1 MTTARS
7 DTPIL
12 GSDNV
17 PRRPARPN
25 VIPYITRRRGEVGD
39 LALMLGVLPRLTGLR
54 YLDEGPGD
62 RDHRGVLWARC
73 SQLLEDG
80 MPVGTPE
87 FGEVHPARQRDAMM
101 RLRCQVCLESAS
113 KTSLG
118 YLFLAARPS
127 DHRMEPGWPEGA
139 LTAQPP
145 LCLEHARVAIEE
157 CHHLVAGGHVAI
169 RAKRPR
175 LHGVIGTA
183 YRFGTGGVV
192 PAKVDGET
200 EEVTLPYGHVRA
212 PWVLASQLVRRLCDV
227 SVVDLNNEAEA
238 AGLMDSRSANSGR
251 ACLPTNAGALGD
263 SVQPGSGAH
272 VGQGQE
278 MGPAGVRG

>member
-1 MTTARS
+1 MTTAS
-7 DTPIL
+7 SSGTPIL
-12 GSDNV
+12 GSANV
-17 PRRPARPN
+17 PGRPARPS
-25 VIPYITRRRGEVGD
+25 VIPYITRRCGEVGD
-39 LALMLGVLPRLTGLR
+39 LALMLGVLPRLKGLR

-87 FGEVHPARQRDAMM
+87 FGEVHPSRQRDAMM
-101 RLRCQVCLESAS
+101 RLRCQVCMESAS

-118 YLFLAARPS
+118 YLFLAARPNG
-127 DHRMEPGWPEGA
+127 HKMEPGWPEGV

-157 CHHLVAGGHVAI
+157 CHHLVAAGHVAI

-175 LHGVIGTA
+175 FYGVLGTP
-183 YRFGTGGVV
+183 YRFGAAGVV
-192 PAKVDGET
+192 PAQVDGQD

-227 SVVDLNNEAEA
+227 TVVDLNSEAEA
-238 AGLMDSRSANSGR
+238 AGLMDSRSPICAH
-251 ACLPTNAGALGD
+251 ACLSTNAGAFGG
-263 SVQPGSGAH
+263 QPGSGAG

-278 MGPAGVRG
+278 TRSAGVRS